1 MRVVADLRS
10 VKKCWISGFENFP
23 HYSSCCIYSPF
34 TNKRE
39 IEDLLNNV
47 KGMSESDTK
56 NYLRQN
62 ISIYIT
68 PYMMGIIKEYNINTN
83 ISDDKIKEDYV
94 NLIYDFIQL
103 KQSSNA

>member
-1 MRVVADLRS
+1 
-10 VKKCWISGFENFP
+10 
-23 HYSSCCIYSPF
+23 
-34 TNKRE
+34 
-39 IEDLLNNV
+39 
-47 KGMSESDTK
+47 MSESDTK

>member
-1 MRVVADLRS
+1 M
-10 VKKCWISGFENFP
+10 F
-23 HYSSCCIYSPF
+23 IYSPF
-34 TNKRE
+34 TSKRE
-39 IEDLLNNV
+39 IKDLLNNV

-56 NYLRQN
+56 SYLRQN

-68 PYMMGIIKEYNINTN
+68 PYMMEIIKEYNINTN